1 MRNLM
6 LKVPNLRRF
15 LFYGLLVTIL
25 LIAIATK
32 FLPEQQGLEN
42 RREENKEDQKELN
55 ELFREPSQAYCR
67 MGIDNTVAVCA
78 HGGDHGQGK
87 FSNTKSS
94 LESAI
99 EAGSPCLEVDA
110 SITKDGHLVALH
122 DRDLRTIML
131 HNGMLRENEQPT
143 VSHID
148 SGLVDKLTWPS
159 GDKVL
164 DLSTALQIGI
174 NNSVDI
180 IVDIKPPREIANGDP
195 GYPTID
201 FMIKKVVQTLRK
213 VGCGDKCLIWG
224 KSDDLIIRFRR
235 LDASLRLGI
244 VAKNETKEDIS
255 LGYDRVDRLPEEN
268 ISVIAMHHAM
278 LASAQTDHISEA
290 NRLGR
295 SVRVWTADAPW
306 MMSNAL
312 NSLPEAIVTSKPR
325 LLLQAIQERRIACE
339 YRVEKN
345 PKSN

>member
-1 MRNLM
+1 MRNLI
-6 LKVPNLRRF
+6 LKAPNLRRF

-25 LIAIATK
+25 LIAIATR
-32 FLPEQQGLEN
+32 FVPEQLGLEN
-42 RREENKEDQKELN
+42 RRGEYKEDQMELN
-55 ELFREPSQAYCR
+55 GLFRKPSDAYCR
-67 MGIDNTVAVCA
+67 MGIDTTVLVCA

-87 FSNTKSS
+87 LPNTKSS

-99 EAGSPCLEVDA
+99 EAGCTCIEVDA

-131 HNGMLRENEQPT
+131 HNGVLGENEQPT

-148 SGLVDKLTWPS
+148 SSLIDNLTWPS
-159 GDKVL
+159 GEKIL

-174 NNSVDI
+174 VNSVDI
-180 IVDIKPPREIANGDP
+180 IVDIKPPREMGDSGPNYTP

-201 FMIKKVVQTLRK
+201 FMIKRVVQTLK
-213 VGCGDKCLIWG
+213 QVGCRDKCLVWG
-224 KSDDLIIRFRR
+224 KSDDLIVRFRR
-235 LDASLRLGI
+235 LDKSLRLGI

-255 LGYDRVDRLPEEN
+255 FGYDRIDRLLEEN

-278 LASAQTDHISEA
+278 LASAQTDHIREA

-339 YRVEKN
+339 QG
-345 PKSN
+345 KSN